1 MPPRKPTIRDVAH
14 EAGVSVTTVSH
25 ALNEV
30 KTARIKEETRR
41 RVEKAAERLGY
52 APNGL
57 ARGLRKQRSQTLA
70 FLSDR
75 IVTTPYAGQ
84 IILGAQEKAA
94 ELGWVVT
101 LYSTGENPEVEQ
113 REIRT
118 LVENQVDGV
127 LYGAW
132 YHRQV
137 TVPPG
142 LSGLPVVL
150 VDCVTEDGSF
160 SSVVPDEYGSGLSA
174 VQELIDHGHR
184 DIGFVTNVDDIPA
197 TRGRLQG
204 YQDSLR
210 DAGITFDS
218 SMVVADV
225 SETLGGYRTGLK
237 LLTRSPR
244 PSAIFAYND
253 RMAMGVYRA
262 AYELNI
268 RIPRELSVVSI
279 DNQDIIADGLYPG
292 LTTLALPH
300 YEMGAWAVDHLI
312 GRLRAQDAHEPEPPV
327 EHVVLSC
334 PIVRRHSI
342 AAPLSAP
349 RPIGDW

>member
-1 MPPRKPTIRDVAH
+1 MPPNKPTIRDVAH

-25 ALNEV
+25 ALNGV
-30 KTARIKEETRR
+30 KTARIKDETRQ
-41 RVEKAAERLGY
+41 RVEAAAQRLGY
-52 APNGL
+52 SPNGL
-57 ARGLRKQRSQTLA
+57 ARGLRRQRSQTLA

-84 IILGAQEKAA
+84 IILGAQEKAS

-101 LYSTGENPEVEQ
+101 LYSTGENPDVERREV
-113 REIRT
+113 RT
-118 LVENQVDGV
+118 LLKNQVDGV

-137 TVPPG
+137 TMPAG
-142 LSGLPVVL
+142 LSVLPVVL
-150 VDCVTEDGSF
+150 VDCITADGSL
-160 SSVVPDEYGSGLSA
+160 SSVVPDEYGSGLGA

-184 DIGFVTNVDDIPA
+184 EIGFVTNVDDIPA

-204 YQDSLR
+204 YR
-210 DAGITFDS
+210 DALQAAGIRYRPS
-218 SMVVADV
+218 LVVADE
-225 SETLGGYRTGLK
+225 SETLGGYRTGLR
-237 LLTRSPR
+237 LLTQRRR
-244 PSAIFAYND
+244 PTAIFAYND

-268 RIPRELSVVSI
+268 SIPRELSVVSI

-300 YEMGAWAVDHLI
+300 YAMGAWAVHHLI
-312 GRLRAQDAHEPEPPV
+312 GRLLAGEKGEPEPPV
-327 EHVVLSC
+327 EHVILPC
-334 PIVRRHSI
+334 PIVRRGSV
-342 AAPLSAP
+342 AAPVC
-349 RPIGDW
+349 GN